1 MAKIEIFRWYETDA
15 IDDVSDP
22 QANSVTSR
30 VKLKTDVRLSW
41 TKIRRL
47 RPMPRAGEEHPY
59 EPGFFYKKATP
70 KQLHKRV
77 WEVELEYVPFQV
89 EEEDKNPL
97 NRRPKISF
105 DSASIEIP
113 ADRDNKGRLV
123 CNTAAEP
130 LLGIM
135 RQIPTIDYT
144 IAVNLPQDPPFLQTH
159 LMNVNADTVVL
170 RGLAWKPK
178 TLLFASVSAG
188 EFQREN
194 KVSFSPYTLK
204 IMANPLTWTQEV
216 FNTGTLQLEE
226 FTVQTRL
233 RKVKRYRQIQIL
245 EGEPAEP
252 VKEPKP
258 LDEKGRYI
266 DDALQPSRTEPIKK
280 SKLITLKFDIQEER
294 PFNNILPLK

>member
-30 VKLKTDVRLSW
+30 VKLRTDVRLSW
-41 TKIRRL
+41 TKIRSL
-47 RPMPRAGEEHPY
+47 RPMPRAGEEHPM

-77 WEVELEYVPFQV
+77 WEVELEYVPFQL

-97 NRRPKISF
+97 NRKPKISY
-105 DSASIEIP
+105 DSSSIEIP
-113 ADRDNKGRLV
+113 ADRDNRGRMV
-123 CNTAAEP
+123 VNTAAEP

-144 IAVNLPQDPPFLQTH
+144 INVNLAKDPAFLQTH
-159 LMNVNADTVVL
+159 LMAVNRDTVVL
-170 RGLAWKPK
+170 RGLPWKPK

-188 EFQREN
+188 EFQKEN
-194 KVSFSPYTLK
+194 KVSFSPFTLK

-226 FTVQTRL
+226 YELQRNGRTL
-233 RKVKRYRQIQIL
+233 KRYRQVPIL
-245 EGEPAEP
+245 EGSPAEP
-252 VKEPKP
+252 VSEAKA
-258 LDEKGRYI
+258 LDERGRYV
-266 DDALQPSRTEPIKK
+266 DDALQPSRTEPVKK
-280 SKLITLKFDIQEER
+280 TKLITLKFDIQPEV
-294 PFNNILPLK
+294 PFNNVLPLK